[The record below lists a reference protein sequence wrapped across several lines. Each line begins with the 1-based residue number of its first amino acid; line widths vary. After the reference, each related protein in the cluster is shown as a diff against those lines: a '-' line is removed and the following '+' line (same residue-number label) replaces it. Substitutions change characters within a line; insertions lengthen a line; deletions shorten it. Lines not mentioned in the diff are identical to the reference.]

1 MRKLLTFLGSSTTIL
16 LLIMIALSRFFS
28 FNAEYP
34 MLTLEKG
41 WTVTYQNQQFINTNL
56 EELNRQVG
64 SSFNRGESI
73 TLSYAKPLPRLDCPF
88 PYLFFKTQFCAY
100 EIFIDD
106 ELISSKY
113 VNYIDNNDFIG
124 LGYDAVPLPKECFG
138 KKLKIKLYVTENNTK
153 ADIINPIVGNFDDL
167 YRYFYHKVI
176 FPLFIGIFLIVF
188 GQVFLIIS
196 GILYFKTSG
205 VLTQVICSIINI
217 LLGIWVLTIYD
228 VTNFIISKPLGT
240 LAEYMSIY
248 LLIPMLYALIH
259 NLHKKQN
266 NKVLIFTGY
275 GTLFFSISF
284 IALHMINLVHINHFQ
299 IPFYLLSFVGIMV
312 LVLYIYMDIKNK
324 VRSSSVQ
331 ILMLGLSVLA
341 LALTIYA
348 IIGITLPIVDY
359 RQLPIMIYLLP
370 GGSVFFVVA
379 QLLNYFIFMT
389 HSFAQKQE
397 YASLKQVA
405 YEDNLTGLPNRVSCD
420 KELAKLNESEEEFC
434 LLSLDLNGLK
444 EVNDNSGHP
453 AGDRLLKS
461 FAETLSDVFSEKG
474 MCCRIGGDEFLV
486 LLKDIP
492 SDELD
497 HMLKILD
504 LRLKELDKKDPEANH
519 SVSYGYAYR
528 SETKEH
534 DTHSVF
540 MLADK
545 RMYEY
550 KRKYYSNMMKR

>member
-1 MRKLLTFLGSSTTIL
+1 MRKLLTFLGSSTAIFVL
-16 LLIMIALSRFFS
+16 VMIALARFFS
-28 FNAEYP
+28 FNADYKI
-34 MLTLEKG
+34 LTLEKG

-56 EELNRQVG
+56 EELNLQVG

-73 TLSYAKPLPRLDCPF
+73 TLSYARPLPRLDCPF
-88 PYLFFKTQFCAY
+88 PYLFFKTQYCAY

-106 ELISSKY
+106 ELIDSKY
-113 VNYIDNNDFIG
+113 LDYIDNNDYIG
-124 LGYDAVPLPKECFG
+124 IGYEAVALPKDCFG

-153 ADIINPIVGNFDDL
+153 ANIINPMVGNFDDL
-167 YRYFYHKVI
+167 YRYFYHTVI

-196 GILYFKTSG
+196 GIFYFKTTG
-205 VLTQVICSIINI
+205 VLTQTICSIINI

-228 VTNFIISKPLGT
+228 VTNFILSKPLGT
-240 LAEYMSIY
+240 FAEYASIF
-248 LLIPMLYALIH
+248 LLIPVLYALIR
-259 NLHKKQN
+259 NLHKKQD
-266 NKVLIFTGY
+266 NKVLIFAGY
-275 GTLFFSISF
+275 GTIFFSFSF
-284 IALHMINLVHINHFQ
+284 ISLHMINLVHINHFEN
-299 IPFYLLSFVGIMV
+299 PYYLLGFVGMFI
-312 LVLYIYMDIKNK
+312 LALYSYLDVKNK
-324 VRSSSVQ
+324 VRNSSVQ
-331 ILMLGLSVLA
+331 ILMLGLTVLCLA
-341 LALTIYA
+341 LLLYA
-348 IIGITLPIVDY
+348 IIAITLPIVDY
-359 RQLPIMIYLLP
+359 RQAPVMIYLLP

-379 QLLNYFIFMT
+379 QLLNYFVFMT

-405 YEDNLTGLPNRVSCD
+405 YEDSLTGLPNRVSCD
-420 KELAKLNESEEEFC
+420 KALAKLNESDEEFC

-461 FAETLSDVFSEKG
+461 FSEKLSEVFAEKG

-492 SDELD
+492 PDELD

-504 LRLKELDKKDPEANH
+504 LRLKELDKTDPEANH

-528 SETKEH
+528 SETKER

-550 KRKYYSNMMKR
+550 KRKFYSDMMKR